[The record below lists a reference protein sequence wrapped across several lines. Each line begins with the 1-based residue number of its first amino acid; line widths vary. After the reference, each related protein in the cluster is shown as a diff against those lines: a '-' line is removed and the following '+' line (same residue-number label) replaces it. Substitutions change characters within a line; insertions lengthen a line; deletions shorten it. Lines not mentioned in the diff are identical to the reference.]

1 MTFKVQGSQTKS
13 DAITGDVEA
22 KYSDFKNGLV
32 FTQAWTTSNVLKT
45 QVELENQIAKGL
57 KLDLST
63 SLLPEKGQKTAL
75 LNAIYKQ
82 SGLHTR
88 AVLDVFKV
96 RGQLTLSWVIF
107 SDYYIVVGP
116 FRYC

>member
-1 MTFKVQGSQTKS
+1 VTFKVQGSQPKT
-13 DAITGDVEA
+13 DAITGDIEA
-22 KYSDFKNGLV
+22 KYTDSKNGLI
-32 FTQAWTTSNVLKT
+32 FTQAWTTANVLKT

-63 SLLPEKGQKTAL
+63 SLLPEKGHKTAL
-75 LNAIYKQ
+75 LHAIYKQ

-96 RGQLTLSWVIF
+96 RI
-107 SDYYIVVGP
+107 
-116 FRYC
+116 